1 MHQPNMNVSVKKRF
15 AWHPLVL
22 MLMTVLLI
30 VIGRPALAQQDNKV
44 LRGGWY
50 QWDPYQYEVVKN
62 DIKKL
67 TGLDVQLLKAIF
79 ERMGHE
85 VQMDAVAWEQHQ
97 QDIRD
102 GNRDIAGGAF
112 RSQEREQY
120 AHYSIPYRSEKDV
133 LYVRKG
139 EEDKFRFDNVNAL
152 INTLESG
159 PYKLGVI
166 DGYFYGA
173 PLMRFINDPR
183 HADKIVRARDDRENF
198 TNLLEHKIDAFPIDH
213 LVGATLGWRH
223 GWQKQVDVMPTP
235 VFEDTIHAIF
245 SKQTTTPALV
255 DKFNQTLTEMQ
266 QSGEYNRIVREY
278 LLPVLLSQTAGQTWF
293 LIIDIIGTIAFAI
306 SGLLLAREGRYS
318 LFGALV
324 LAALPSVGGGVMRD
338 ILVNRETLSVLRSP
352 IYLITIF
359 ATVMFFYVVFHA
371 EAWIRRKQ
379 QLSPGH
385 QHMFIGRISNH
396 AAIEFFDALGLS
408 AFAVIGVIVAVEV
421 GVEPLWMWGPL
432 LAALTG
438 AGGGI
443 LRDVI
448 RADADNPG
456 LKGSFYAEVALIWGL
471 VFAVFLNWYSY
482 LPKYE
487 PAHLSLAVVVVILGG
502 VVTRMA
508 VVRFKVRSPMY

>member
-1 MHQPNMNVSVKKRF
+1 MTIVLVVF
-15 AWHPLVL
+15 A
-22 MLMTVLLI
+22 
-30 VIGRPALAQQDNKV
+30 RPALAQLDNKV

-62 DIKKL
+62 DIKSL
-67 TGLDVQLLKAIF
+67 TGLDVQLIKAIV

-85 VQMDAVAWEQHQ
+85 VRMDAVSWDQHQ

-102 GNRDIAGGAF
+102 GSRDIAGGAF

-120 AHYSIPYRSEKDV
+120 AHYSMPYRSEKDV

-139 EEDKFRFDNVNAL
+139 EEDKFRFDDVNAL
-152 INTLESG
+152 IRTLESG

-166 DGYFYGA
+166 EGYFYGA
-173 PLMRFINDPR
+173 PLMRFIQDPR
-183 HADKIVRARDDRENF
+183 NADKIVNARDDRENF
-198 TNLLEHKIDAFPIDH
+198 INLLQHKIDAFPIDH

-223 GWQKQVDVMPTP
+223 GWQKQVAVMPTP
-235 VFEDTIHAIF
+235 VFEDTIHVMF
-245 SKQTTTPALV
+245 SKKTTTPALV
-255 DKFNQTLTEMQ
+255 EQFNRTIQEMQ

-278 LLPVLLSQTAGQTWF
+278 LLPVLLSQTAGKTWF
-293 LIIDIIGTIAFAI
+293 FVIDIIGTIAFAI

-324 LAALPSVGGGVMRD
+324 LAALPSVGGGMIRD
-338 ILVNRETLSVLRSP
+338 IMVNRETLSVLKSP

-359 ATVMFFYVVFHA
+359 ATVMFFYMVFHG
-371 EAWIRRKQ
+371 EAWLRRKQ
-379 QLSPGH
+379 KSLPSQ

-408 AFAVIGVIVAVEV
+408 AFAVVGVIVAVEV

-471 VFAVFLNWYSY
+471 VFSVFLNWYSY

-487 PAHLSLAVVVVILGG
+487 PTHLSLAVAIVILGG
-502 VVTRMA
+502 VVTRLA
-508 VVRFKVRSPMY
+508 VVRYKIRSPMY